1 MIITEEEVIA
11 AARADPREL
20 NALIA
25 AGQPDA
31 IIALSRAFE
40 EAGRTS
46 HDAYQRGR
54 QSHGLIATSYTNDD
68 APVLDAAAQDGQ
80 ANRNLGNAGQDLEDA
95 AVLLKRAVTALD
107 GAQQTG
113 QRALSGMQAGLHDLL
128 ARWNRFVLANAA
140 TGTVTP
146 ADRQRALAEG
156 VGIVD
161 TAAGTI
167 RNAIDEYDAGLRRD
181 AAELRGRGYT
191 EDPANLA
198 THVAQVPDPAGPGV
212 VGDVV
217 ETLERNKDVLAALG
231 VPPGVVAAALAL
243 KKGVGLFGR
252 TSALAKYVQY
262 ASRTATDPAR
272 ALLDDRLAQRALQ
285 RFKEGFPKTG
295 AHAQRGAIGTALR
308 GLQESRVARL
318 AGKAFLPLTAVSGI
332 ADVVTGGGYDGARG
346 AATRAF
352 GAAGALGAGALLLG
366 VANPVG
372 ITVAGAAV
380 LGYGAWTLGNMI
392 YDNRAEI
399 AESFNAAKDW
409 AGERLSDAGDY
420 VADKGKKL
428 LSSVSFGLL

>member
-40 EAGRTS
+40 EAGQTS

-54 QSHGLIATSYTNDD
+54 QSHGVIATSYTNDG
-68 APVLDAAAQDGQ
+68 APVLDEAAQDGQ

-95 AVLLKRAVTALD
+95 AGLLKRAVTALD

-113 QRALSGMQAGLHDLL
+113 ERALSGMRAGLHDLL
-128 ARWNRFVLANAA
+128 ARWNRFVLANAVDRHRH
-140 TGTVTP
+140 TG
-146 ADRQRALAEG
+146 RS
-156 VGIVD
+156 
-161 TAAGTI
+161 AAG
-167 RNAIDEYDAGLRRD
+167 AGGGRRHRRHGGGD
-181 AAELRGRGYT
+181 HPQRHRRVRRGPAPRRRRAARPGLHRGPRQPGDPRG
-191 EDPANLA
+191 
-198 THVAQVPDPAGPGV
+198 AGARPGRTGV

-262 ASRTATDPAR
+262 ASRTATDPGR